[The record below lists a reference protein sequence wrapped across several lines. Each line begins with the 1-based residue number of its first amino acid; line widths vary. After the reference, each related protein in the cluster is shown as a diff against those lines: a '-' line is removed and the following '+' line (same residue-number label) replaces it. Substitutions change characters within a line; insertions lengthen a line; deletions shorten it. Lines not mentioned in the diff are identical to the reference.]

1 MLLLS
6 RTSFRHIGIAFALL
20 FTVQILR
27 AQSPPEALNIA
38 AKAIYYDEAGAV
50 IIRWAPMDWETWKWG
65 NTEGYDLIRYTIIKN
80 GDTLNGEGYEANRQ
94 ELALALKPLPE
105 NEWESL
111 AESNDLAGV
120 AAGAIY
126 GDSLDLLPPQG
137 ANLMTVYH
145 KSQERE
151 NRFGFSL
158 FAADQDFTVAEKM
171 GLAFV
176 DQTVEAQSQ
185 YVYFIRPHAPDTSST
200 VRDGFVMV
208 QTDSAFVLPAP
219 EGLKG
224 APGDSTAV
232 LQWHKNPDFFTS
244 YVVERSTN
252 GVNFSQINDLPL
264 ISASA
269 PEGDDGTLAFA
280 DSLYANGVTFT
291 YRVRGYSPFGL
302 LGPPS
307 DTVQVTGRPAPLSV
321 LMSIKE
327 IEETQTGELTVTW
340 EFPETEEN
348 KVSGFDVYRAKAAE
362 GPFSKITSTTL
373 AASVRTF
380 VDTDPLPANYYQVR
394 TIDENDY
401 ELSTFPRL
409 GQPKDDTPPSAPAS
423 VFGQAN
429 ASGVVTLHWTRSPE
443 TDVMGYRVFMAN
455 SMNGDY
461 AQVSSVWINDTTFLY
476 QLNLNTL
483 SQYIYFTVKAL
494 DFRQNQSPMSTPAQI
509 ERPDIIPPSAPLIT
523 EVTATPLGIQFS
535 WITSSSTD
543 VLKHEFQ
550 RKTVG
555 APGWTVMT
563 AFNVEDPITGYLDS
577 TASKRKWYQY
587 RLVAEDKSGNRGG
600 SRIVKAKPINDG
612 LREPIQNFDGQ
623 LVNSTPTHV
632 LLEWD
637 YPKDEPD
644 LTGFQIF
651 RGLDTANMFSY
662 RFFPTNLPQSP
673 SFSDMAVT
681 LNGNLMHY
689 SFTDYDVHFEDFA
702 KTTFNYFYT
711 DALNP
716 NLALPPSNPGNPP
729 PSPGTVQQYTI
740 PNPAASM
747 PGSLKYWVMAKFAD
761 GSYSPL
767 AGPVTITL

>member
-6 RTSFRHIGIAFALL
+6 CTSFRHIGITLAVL
-20 FTVQILR
+20 FTAPMLC
-27 AQSPPEALNIA
+27 AQGTPATLNIA
-38 AKAIYYDEAGAV
+38 ARAAYIDVDKV
-50 IIRWAPMDWETWKWG
+50 VIRWAPMDFDTWKWG
-65 NTEGYDLIRYTIIKN
+65 NTQGYTLVRYTLI
-80 GDTLNGEGYEANRQ
+80 DRGEVLDGSEYEASQ
-94 ELALALKPLPE
+94 VELGAEMKPLPE
-105 NEWESL
+105 NQWESI
-111 AESNDLAGV
+111 AASNDLAGV

-126 GDSLDLLPPQG
+126 GDSLDLLPPG
-137 ANLMTVYH
+137 PVNLMTIYN
-145 KSQERE
+145 KTQERD
-151 NRFGFSL
+151 NRFSFSL
-158 FAADQDFTVAEKM
+158 FAADQDINVAEKM
-171 GLAFV
+171 GLAFT
-176 DQTVEAQSQ
+176 DATTEENSK
-185 YVYFIRPHAPDTSST
+185 YVYFITPANATSPT
-200 VRDGFVMV
+200 VVKEGFAMIE
-208 QTDSAFVLPAP
+208 TDSIMVLPAP

-232 LQWHKNPDFFTS
+232 LQWRKNQDFFTS
-244 YVVERSTN
+244 YKVERSTN

-280 DSLYANGVTFT
+280 DSLYANGVTFI

-302 LGPPS
+302 FSPPS
-307 DTVQVTGRPAPLSV
+307 DTVHVTGRPAPLSV

-327 IEETQTGELTVTW
+327 IEETQTGELTITW
-340 EFPETEEN
+340 EFPETEED

-373 AASVRTF
+373 AASARTF

-429 ASGVVTLHWTRSPE
+429 ASGAVTLHWTRSPE
-443 TDVMGYRVFMAN
+443 PDVMGYRVFMAN

-509 ERPDIIPPSAPLIT
+509 ERPDVIPPSPPLIT
-523 EVTATPLGIQFS
+523 EVTATPQGIQFS
-535 WITSSSTD
+535 WISSSSTD

-555 APGWTVMT
+555 TPGWTVLT
-563 AFNVEDPITGYLDS
+563 QFNVEDPISGYLDS

-623 LVNSTPTHV
+623 LVSSTPAYV

-637 YPKDEPD
+637 YPKDDPD
-644 LTGFQIF
+644 LIGFQIF

-681 LNGNLMHY
+681 TNGNLKHY

-729 PSPGTVQQYTI
+729 PSPGTVQQYSI
-740 PNPAASM
+740 PNPAASK